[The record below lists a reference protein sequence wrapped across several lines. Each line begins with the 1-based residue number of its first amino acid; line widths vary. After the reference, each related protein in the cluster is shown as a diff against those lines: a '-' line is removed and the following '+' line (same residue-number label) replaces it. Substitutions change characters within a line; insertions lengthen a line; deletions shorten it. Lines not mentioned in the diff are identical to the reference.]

1 MPTLSFHNSL
11 SHSSLFPHIQDTF
24 ACVHVWNMTSYKTV
38 LWLDSDMLVVDSL
51 APLLSRA
58 EELRPPQSAEPGPRI
73 GVSYDWD
80 WWLFIS
86 QYNHEPGMG
95 GYWSGFN
102 SGVFLIRPGMFAV
115 IAIRSFL
122 CCTLYYRC
130 GGVFVPSKPAP
141 AAW

>member
-1 MPTLSFHNSL
+1 
-11 SHSSLFPHIQDTF
+11 
-24 ACVHVWNMTSYKTV
+24 MTSYKTV

-86 QYNHEPGMG
+86 QFNHEPGMG

-102 SGVFLIRPGMFAV
+102 SGVFLIRPGMFDNIIIMLYLV
-115 IAIRSFL
+115 LQMWRSIYSFL
-122 CCTLYYRC
+122 TYAYSLVAYLYRVY
-130 GGVFVPSKPAP
+130 VPVT
-141 AAW
+141 